1 MMNKSRKMM
10 MALLF
15 AFVICFSFAGCS
27 LQDKIKEYS
36 SDKEQCYL
44 NAEDV
49 TQFSY
54 KGNDYT
60 ILEDTVS
67 NGGLGEWIGYIRQ
80 LTAVDETGKVLLQE
94 NMEAA
99 TFRTLADLADK
110 APEAAYI
117 IPFLN
122 VYAAPNTDDYLIVD
136 VNGGYHKAVR
146 KENIKDT
153 DTVYGFKDTEQS
165 MSGKFEINPENATQ
179 LLCDGMIYQVTS
191 DTVSNDALGC
201 YIDILAESVTFDAET
216 KRSLSKEDL
225 SKIDWN
231 GKNAGQGR
239 EQWFYTDVYEIYGT
253 DRTEAVAV
261 KINNCYYIA
270 EQK

>member
-1 MMNKSRKMM
+1 MNKNRKMVIV
-10 MALLF
+10 LLF
-15 AFVICFSFAGCS
+15 AFVVCFSLAGCS
-27 LQDKIKEYS
+27 LQEKIKEYS

-44 NAEDV
+44 DAENV
-49 TQFSY
+49 TQFSF

-67 NGGLGEWIGYIRQ
+67 NGGLGEWTGYIRQ
-80 LTAVDETGKVLLQE
+80 LAAVDETGKVLLQE
-94 NMEAA
+94 NIEAA

-122 VYAAPNTDDYLIVD
+122 VYAAPNADDYLIVD

-153 DTVYGFKDTEQS
+153 DTVFDFKDTEQS

-179 LLCDGMIYQVTS
+179 LLCDGIIYQ
-191 DTVSNDALGC
+191 D
-201 YIDILAESVTFDAET
+201 
-216 KRSLSKEDL
+216 
-225 SKIDWN
+225 
-231 GKNAGQGR
+231 
-239 EQWFYTDVYEIYGT
+239 
-253 DRTEAVAV
+253 
-261 KINNCYYIA
+261 
-270 EQK
+270 